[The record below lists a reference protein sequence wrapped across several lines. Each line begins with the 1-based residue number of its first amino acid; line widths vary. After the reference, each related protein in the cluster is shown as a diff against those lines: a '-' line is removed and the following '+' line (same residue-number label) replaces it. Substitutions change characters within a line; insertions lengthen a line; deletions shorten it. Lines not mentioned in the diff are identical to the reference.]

1 MYRIGS
7 RIVKTAL
14 GSAAAIFIAQTV
26 GIHFYGSAG
35 TITIL
40 CIQPTKKRSLDTAWR
55 RFTACV
61 LIILFCIFFFHIFG
75 YTPLAIGL
83 LLLFFIP
90 FLVALRIQEGVLT
103 STVIML
109 HLYGLKKI
117 TIPIILDELTVI
129 VIGIGVALLC
139 NLYMPSLDDQVKSF
153 KVKIDS
159 KFCFIFEKISIFLKE
174 PSNKCFL
181 EEYDETVKLLQEA
194 KKISKL
200 EIDNHYFKS
209 SNDEDYEYFLLR
221 ERQLAAIHRIIETV
235 CSIKVSNEQSIILSK
250 FFNDLSFS
258 INPTISGV
266 ICLHQLEEIY
276 HMFRAMPLPQTAD
289 DFETRAAVLTIINEM
304 ESFLIMKSKF
314 KGKYSTLA

>member
-61 LIILFCIFFFHIFG
+61 LIILFCVFFFHIFG

-139 NLYMPSLDDQVKSF
+139 NLYMPSLDDQIKSF

-235 CSIKVSNEQSIILSK
+235 CSIKVSNEQSIILAK

-258 INPTISGV
+258 INPIISGV